1 MTPGSSHVHKAR
13 TILNSQYSH
22 KDVWSLSGW
31 SKSQIKQ
38 RFESAMAVLKLRDHR
53 TYAQALLSKQQTT
66 HKRATGRITEHH
78 TTHKGDPNAL
88 NQLMVN
94 TDFNTSEVKE
104 SSIYV
109 NKQDHQKV
117 SWVCTVNNARDISG
131 MMASNPQATHRQV
144 KQCEPVAISN
154 RFQVLDSIQEV
165 QPITS
170 GEDSSHNGH
179 SSTSDSYLHEDFTAH
194 QKVLQPDPDTNIVDY
209 TSVPEYKKCKEQIGT
224 KFGCVPL
231 APIYVYKGPTVNW
244 DYIPDVLTAHKLIRQ
259 SNLPNFLGL
268 RIPVR
273 TNLNVDSWRH
283 HLADYFDQQ
292 LLDLIQFGFPL
303 DFDRSRDLQSTLVN
317 HTSAR
322 LYPEHVDKYIA
333 EEVGFQAMLGPL
345 DNKPFDIHICP
356 FMTREKSDSD
366 ARRTIMDLSFPKGYS
381 INDGVL
387 KDTYLS
393 TNFQMHY
400 PSIDSIIRTLNEL
413 GPSAEIFKVDISRA
427 FRHIRIDPGD
437 IDLLGLQ
444 HRGKLNLD
452 LSLPFGYRL
461 GAFFFSKISGA
472 VRFIMNKNGHNA
484 LLNYIDDFIY
494 CGLPSNI
501 GHSYQFLLDLLQD
514 LGLDISLKKLCP
526 PNTKVICLGI
536 MFDTVNRTISIP
548 DSKLQEICQMCN
560 LWSNKR
566 IVPKNELQSLLGL
579 LLYIT
584 KCVRPARFVL
594 NRMLQL

>member
-1 MTPGSSHVHKAR
+1 M
-13 TILNSQYSH
+13 
-22 KDVWSLSGW
+22 
-31 SKSQIKQ
+31 
-38 RFESAMAVLKLRDHR
+38 
-53 TYAQALLSKQQTT
+53 
-66 HKRATGRITEHH
+66 
-78 TTHKGDPNAL
+78 
-88 NQLMVN
+88 
-94 TDFNTSEVKE
+94 
-104 SSIYV
+104 
-109 NKQDHQKV
+109 
-117 SWVCTVNNARDISG
+117 
-131 MMASNPQATHRQV
+131 
-144 KQCEPVAISN
+144 
-154 RFQVLDSIQEV
+154 
-165 QPITS
+165 
-170 GEDSSHNGH
+170 
-179 SSTSDSYLHEDFTAH
+179 
-194 QKVLQPDPDTNIVDY
+194 
-209 TSVPEYKKCKEQIGT
+209 
-224 KFGCVPL
+224 
-231 APIYVYKGPTVNW
+231 
-244 DYIPDVLTAHKLIRQ
+244 
-259 SNLPNFLGL
+259 
-268 RIPVR
+268 
-273 TNLNVDSWRH
+273 
-283 HLADYFDQQ
+283 ADYFDQQ
-292 LLDLIQFGFPL
+292 LPDLIQFGFPL
-303 DFDRSRDLQSTLVN
+303 DFDRSRDLQCTLVN

-333 EEVGFQAMLGPL
+333 EELGFQAMLGPL
-345 DNKPFDIHICP
+345 DNKPFDIHISP
-356 FMTREKSDSD
+356 FREKSDSD

-387 KDTYLS
+387 KDTYLG

-400 PSIDSIIRTLNEL
+400 PSIDSIIRTLTEL

-444 HRGKLNLD
+444 HRGKLYLD

-461 GAFFFSKISGA
+461 GAFFFSKISDA

-484 LLNYIDDFIY
+484 LLNYIDDLIY

-526 PNTKVICLGI
+526 PSTKVICLGI

-584 KCVRPARFVL
+584 ECVRPARFFL
-594 NRMLQL
+594 NRMLQLLRENHNNSVICLNEEFFKDLKWFQVFLTSYNGNYFLLSTPLHKRIYLDASLEGLGGCYDNYVYALRIPRGFNNYNIAHLEIINVVVALKIWGHMWANKSIQIMCDNMAVVEVLTYGRARDSIMATCTRNVWLLAAMFNVNIIVCHIKGMDNSIADLLSRWHLTVDNSKKLNMLLENPLCIDTHIDLTLLNHDI